1 VGRGGEGRPQQQ
13 KFLGA
18 AAVGE
23 GGGARDG
30 WRIREGSSAGWRKR
44 GGENVEEREG
54 TQNSKDR
61 QGGGGGGGG
70 GGRVR
75 AALSSFVFVFRLLV
89 CRAG

>member
-1 VGRGGEGRPQQQ
+1 VAYKR
-13 KFLGA
+13 
-18 AAVGE
+18 
-23 GGGARDG
+23 
-30 WRIREGSSAGWRKR
+30 GWRKR

-61 QGGGGGGGG
+61 QGGGGGGG
-70 GGRVR
+70 RVR